1 MQLRRLIQ
9 GILILSVIGLG
20 ISLYLTYVYTTD
32 QVAVCFGSGGCEA
45 VQYSPYAWIFG
56 IPIPTL
62 GAAAYLLLILLAVLA
77 RRPGDRQDLWLLA
90 LFGVSLVGTLFSAYL
105 TALELFV
112 IHAICIWCVAS
123 AVIQLIIFL
132 LAISAWRTQQS

>member
-1 MQLRRLIQ
+1 VQLRRLIG
-9 GILILSVIGLG
+9 GILFLSVIGLG
-20 ISLYLTYVYTTD
+20 ISLYLTYMYTTD
-32 QVAVCFGSGGCEA
+32 QVAICFGSGGCEA

-56 IPIPTL
+56 IPIPGL
-62 GAAAYLLLILLAVLA
+62 GAAAYVLLILLAAVA
-77 RRPGDRQDLWLLA
+77 GRPGGSQGFWLLA
-90 LFGVSLVGTLFSAYL
+90 LFGVSLIGLLFSAYL

-132 LAISAWRTQQS
+132 LALWAVRTQES